1 MFPGDTKISTV
12 LFLCPTTNRSW
23 LNFVPFTLLSPIHI
37 STCSVF
43 PLLRGDYV
51 HLFHFGK
58 EWQHSLFSAVSN
70 NASTSSSL
78 PCSLFHH
85 ICMHMCGQRGTW
97 SRAEQT
103 DVVEIKKN
111 SWIASSSLLSV
122 LIEARLV
129 LSWELAAP
137 ADNITAAP
145 SNKQRQKGFDWFT
158 VPETKFTYTH
168 HKRLLCLS
176 SYNLVAV
183 RSAIKLIFH
192 QYGATK
198 LV

>member
-1 MFPGDTKISTV
+1 MPNYKQKLIKLCSLYST
-12 LFLCPTTNRSW
+12 LSLPLPFIFQHAQYFLCLEGTMCTC
-23 LNFVPFTLLSPIHI
+23 FTSAKNDSIHCFLLSVTTLAPVLLSSAPCFTI
-37 STCSVF
+37 SVCICVG
-43 PLLRGDYV
+43 RGEHRV
-51 HLFHFGK
+51 
-58 EWQHSLFSAVSN
+58 
-70 NASTSSSL
+70 
-78 PCSLFHH
+78 
-85 ICMHMCGQRGTW
+85 
-97 SRAEQT
+97 EQT